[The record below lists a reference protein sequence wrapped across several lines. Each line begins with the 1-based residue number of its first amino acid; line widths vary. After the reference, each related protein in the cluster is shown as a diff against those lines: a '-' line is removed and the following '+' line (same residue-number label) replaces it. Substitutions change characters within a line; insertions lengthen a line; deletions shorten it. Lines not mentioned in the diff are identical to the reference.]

1 MASCTLTSEFLN
13 QQQHILP
20 KRKIEEL
27 IKILEAVD
35 NSEIVEAVIRDVGE
49 GHHLK
54 TFPDRKVLWDACMHN
69 DAFKTF
75 VSLVFNKWISL
86 VRQCCKGREKYAKLQ
101 VKWMDFVR
109 TVLHE
114 PVHKHNASKQWSVV
128 GKIDVAPSK
137 SVMNAVIS
145 SVMRLVFNYSQ
156 QRLVA
161 VKEGETLLLEHKQD
175 DDCFIE
181 AGMEIDEVSLYCLG
195 GFALHSGIKA
205 FKCGDE
211 SCERRQ
217 AICDVLKSLR
227 LPVEEKVDLPPNIKH
242 LDCNHTM
249 TFMKKELTEYLFKVC

>member
-1 MASCTLTSEFLN
+1 M
-13 QQQHILP
+13 
-20 KRKIEEL
+20 
-27 IKILEAVD
+27 D
-35 NSEIVEAVIRDVGE
+35 NSEIVEAVICDVGE

-54 TFPDRKVLWDACMHN
+54 TFPDKKVLWDACMHN

-86 VRQCCKGREKYAKLQ
+86 VRQCCKGRENYANLQ

-181 AGMEIDEVSLYCLG
+181 AGMEIDEVALYCLG

-205 FKCGDE
+205 FKCGDG

-227 LPVEEKVDLPPNIKH
+227 LPIEEKVDLPPNIKH

-249 TFMKKELTEYLFKVC
+249 TFMKKELMGYLFKVC